1 MPALQAMFQ
10 KVNFPY
16 FVIKCSTS
24 RQSSEVYL
32 RMFTLLVPRERMFHI
47 DKLFDLDG
55 YRLLKQFI
63 IKIAVIIRTQK
74 LIIKQTGTL

>member
-1 MPALQAMFQ
+1 
-10 KVNFPY
+10 
-16 FVIKCSTS
+16 
-24 RQSSEVYL
+24 
-32 RMFTLLVPRERMFHI
+32 MFHI

-63 IKIAVIIRTQK
+63 IKIAVIIRTQG

>member
-1 MPALQAMFQ
+1 
-10 KVNFPY
+10 
-16 FVIKCSTS
+16 
-24 RQSSEVYL
+24 
-32 RMFTLLVPRERMFHI
+32 MFTLLVPRERMFHI

-63 IKIAVIIRTQK
+63 IKIAVIIRTQN

>member
-1 MPALQAMFQ
+1 
-10 KVNFPY
+10 
-16 FVIKCSTS
+16 
-24 RQSSEVYL
+24 
-32 RMFTLLVPRERMFHI
+32 MFHI
-47 DKLFDLDG
+47 DKLFDLDE